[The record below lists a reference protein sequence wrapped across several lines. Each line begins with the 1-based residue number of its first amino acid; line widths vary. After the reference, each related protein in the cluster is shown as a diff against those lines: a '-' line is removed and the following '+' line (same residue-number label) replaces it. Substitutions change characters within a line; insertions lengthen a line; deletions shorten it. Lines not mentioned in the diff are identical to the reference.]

1 MTIAYLIL
9 AHNNPSQLQR
19 LVQKLSNSQTD
30 IYIHIDAK
38 GKLADFMPIAALS
51 NVYFVTKREKVYWG
65 AYSIV
70 QATVN
75 GFEQMLTS
83 GKRYDYITLLS
94 GQDYPL
100 KSNTAII
107 DFFKANPNKAFMEF
121 YSVNDIWQEAIPRLN
136 KYYLTNYPFAGS
148 TKLETLLNMVLPKRQ
163 PPKDLV
169 FVGRSQWFSITLEHV
184 KYIVTTLGTNHKL
197 RRYFTFAWGSDE
209 FVFQSLLYNSPFK
222 EQMVNDN
229 LRYIDWSAG
238 GASPKTFTIADAD
251 TLLQSDKLFARKFNE
266 ATDVEILNTIDASNL
281 QLV

>member
-1 MTIAYLIL
+1 MTFAYLIL

-19 LVQKLSNSQTD
+19 LVQKLSTNQTD
-30 IYIHIDAK
+30 IYIHIDVKAN
-38 GKLADFMPIAALS
+38 LADFMLIAALP

-75 GFEQMLTS
+75 GFEQMLAS
-83 GKRYDYITLLS
+83 GKPYDYITLLS

-121 YSVNDIWQEAIPRLN
+121 YPIDNVWQEAKPRLA
-136 KYYLTNYPFAGS
+136 KYYLTNYPFTGS
-148 TKLETLLNMVLPKRQ
+148 TKLEALLNKLLPKRQ

-169 FVGRSQWFSITLEHV
+169 FVGRSQWFSITLV
-184 KYIVTTLGTNHKL
+184 QAKYIVNVLTTNHQL
-197 RRYFTFAWGSDE
+197 RRYFSFTWGSDE
-209 FVFQSLLYNSPFK
+209 FVFQTLLYNSPFK

-229 LRYIDWSAG
+229 LRYIDWSQG
-238 GASPKTFTIADAD
+238 GASPKTLTMADASA
-251 TLLQSDKLFARKFNE
+251 LLTTNKLFARKFNE
-266 ATDVEILNTIDASNL
+266 ATDAEILNTIDANN
-281 QLV
+281 Q